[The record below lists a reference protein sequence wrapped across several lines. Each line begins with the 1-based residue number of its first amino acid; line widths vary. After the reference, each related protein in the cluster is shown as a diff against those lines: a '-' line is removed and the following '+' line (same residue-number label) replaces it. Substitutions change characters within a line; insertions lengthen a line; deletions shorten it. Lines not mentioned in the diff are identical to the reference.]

1 MKKKILVLVL
11 LLVSASSFILAES
24 VLDFRLNNKIGC
36 SINNVYVSPAGE
48 DNWSDDILSADI
60 LANGKSIDISFDGD
74 FDSDSWDLYATDEDG
89 DEYLYQN
96 LDLTEISEL
105 TLKWSASRGGW
116 AEWK

>member
-1 MKKKILVLVL
+1 MKKKILVLAL

-24 VLDFRLNNKIGC
+24 ALDFRLNNKIGC